1 MFTSVA
7 LLVAIPMLIEPRVH
21 AQQDILKLD
30 VVKGYL
36 DKMALQ
42 YVPHPKN
49 ADAVVVPNSDNE
61 HAERVDMYVEVRSD
75 RSLVLTAYPRSA
87 GRYFNL
93 ARALDREKLLLQL
106 VEANHRSFATVFADP
121 QGDIGMR
128 FTFTTENGVGFEA
141 FRAAAKELLR
151 IADQYT
157 PRLEEHMKK
166 EAPATKPGSKTGQ

>member
-1 MFTSVA
+1 LVTLLA
-7 LLVAIPMLIEPRVH
+7 APLLVGPRVG
-21 AQQDILKLD
+21 AQQDGLKLD

-36 DKMALQ
+36 DKMGLQ

-49 ADAVVVPNSDNE
+49 ADVVVVPSSENE
-61 HAERVDMYVEVRSD
+61 NAERVDMYVEVRSD
-75 RSLVLTAYPRSA
+75 RSLVLTAYPRLG

-93 ARALDREKLLLQL
+93 SRALDREKLLLQL
-106 VEANHRSFATVFADP
+106 VEANHRSFATFFADP

-128 FTFTTENGVGFEA
+128 FTFTTEDGVGFEA

-157 PRLEEHMKK
+157 PRLEERMKK
-166 EAPATKPGSKTGQ
+166 EAPAPKPGSKTGQ